1 MFQLVT
7 MRIGSIVKMAKS
19 AALSTMSSKSSALLG
34 DVCVLS
40 ATRGAPSGSTQ
51 IPKAFDALLFPPAR
65 SRLLVSPTHRNPPHI
80 RRGGHLGGLASSGP
94 PAGGAVRERKSRDQ
108 HFC

>member
-7 MRIGSIVKMAKS
+7 MRFGSIVKMAKS
-19 AALSTMSSKSSALLG
+19 AALSTMSSNSSALLG
-34 DVCVLS
+34 DVCDLS
-40 ATRGAPSGSTQ
+40 GNRGAPSGSTQ
-51 IPKAFDALLFPPAR
+51 VAKAFDAVLFPLAR
-65 SRLLVSPTHRNPPHI
+65 SRLRVSPTHRNPAAHPA
-80 RRGGHLGGLASSGP
+80 RRASKGLASSGP